1 MINTVQLLLQAAAV
15 INALKVAGK
24 KIEDV
29 KIVING
35 AGAAGISNG
44 KYLLDLGAK
53 NVIWCDRKGVIVE
66 GQEGINAAQAEL
78 PKISNPNKV
87 TGLLFRCL
95 SRC

>member
-1 MINTVQLLLQAAAV
+1 MFEIETRLKEICDIPVFHDDQHGTAIITGAAV

-35 AGAAGISNG
+35 AGAAGISIG

-66 GQEGINAAQAEL
+66 GPRRN
-78 PKISNPNKV
+78 
-87 TGLLFRCL
+87 
-95 SRC
+95 